1 MHYMLIAGEASGD
14 LHGAALMEALA
25 ATDPEATFNFIGGD
39 AMAGVARKKPIIHI
53 SRMAFM
59 GFSAVVRNLGT
70 IRANLSTARDAV
82 RLMHPDALILIDY
95 PSFNL
100 KVAEYAH
107 SLGVP
112 VYYYISPKLWA
123 WKKWRIR
130 LIKKFVRRVF
140 AILPFEPEFYVANG
154 AEAVYVGNPSVGE
167 IERLRHR
174 VASREDFLSRHGLRD
189 RPLIALMPGSRL
201 GEIRKNLPVMLGA
214 VAEFPQYRP
223 VIVAAPS
230 VPPGVYAAAGAR
242 GVPLIKEEHAAF
254 ILAHCRAAVVTSGTA
269 TLETAL
275 TGVPQVAVYR
285 ANGSRVS
292 YELMSRILDVKY
304 VTLPNLIVNRAI
316 IPELL
321 LHECT
326 SRAVADCL
334 RPLLREGSAEREAQ
348 LAGYAEMRAILGDD
362 DAAATTAELIYADL
376 TVGEEVYRKFRMKN

>member
-25 ATDPEATFNFIGGD
+25 ATDPEATFNFIGGV

-167 IERLRHR
+167 IERLRR
-174 VASREDFLSRHGLRD
+174 RTAPREDFLSRHGLRD

-275 TGVPQVAVYR
+275 MGVPQVAVYR

-304 VTLPNLIVNRAI
+304 VTLPNLIVNRAV

-326 SRAVADCL
+326 SRAVADRL

-348 LAGYAEMRAILGDD
+348 LAGYAEMRSILGDD
-362 DAAATTAELIYADL
+362 DAAAATAELIYADL